1 MHYKKKPAVARFK
14 NVQCVPRMLVDGR
27 VRMHHY
33 HRPTRTPLPAPE
45 SPEFKPA
52 WEKAECQLAA
62 RQRNEPAKLS
72 PRSPQNLESHFFS
85 ALPVVPHSLS
95 RPLLTRP
102 RALSEIRPVPRRGL
116 SREEAAMYVG
126 VSAGKFDQLVGDGRM
141 PTPRRIDRRKVW
153 DVHDLDVA
161 FDALP
166 SENPGSQGST
176 WDDFR
181 AP

>member
-1 MHYKKKPAVARFK
+1 MHYKKKSSDTRFK

-27 VRMHHY
+27 INKHYY
-33 HRPTRTPLPAPE
+33 HRPTGTPLPAPE
-45 SPEFKPA
+45 SPEFKTA
-52 WEKAECQLAA
+52 YEEAERQLAA
-62 RQRNEPAKLS
+62 QQQKKPAKDCPPS
-72 PRSPQNLESHFFS
+72 QQNLESHSS